1 MRNEQQTEE
10 CLRHS
15 NVVYNLVGREYET
28 KYLRHLSLRVKD

>member
-28 KYLRHLSLRVKD
+28 KYPRPSPFGDKG